1 MPKRSP
7 MMSMTT
13 SLLLVVALLASEW
26 IYLRL
31 FFRTVEPA
39 LVERVEAAL
48 DVKIG
53 FGLLHHWQ
61 VREWSGREAARSRV
75 AVSAAVSAI
84 HLVVMLGFALGLL
97 VVAAAVVTPLVWWH
111 QRP

>member
-1 MPKRSP
+1 

-26 IYLRL
+26 IYLRA
-31 FFRTVEPA
+31 FFRSVEPA
-39 LVERVEAAL
+39 LIERVEAAL

-61 VREWSGREAARSRV
+61 VREWAGEEADRSRLG
-75 AVSAAVSAI
+75 VSTLVSAI
-84 HLVVMLGFALGLL
+84 HLLVMLGFAIGLL
-97 VVAAAVVTPLVWWH
+97 AVAAVVVSPIVWWH
-111 QRP
+111 HRS